1 MNDPG
6 EFALEVAG
14 VGIWDMDFATGVVQW
29 SEIVERHFGLA
40 PGTFGGTFDAFIAC
54 IHPGDRA
61 AVRETVSKAR
71 RTGTD
76 FSMQHRV
83 IWPDGTIRWLTAVG
97 RVYLDEQGQ
106 PIRGVG
112 ISMDVTERHELE
124 AQRQHAQKMEAL
136 GQMAA
141 GVAHDFNTLLTV
153 ILGYSELLLLDVD
166 ANEARHTAI
175 EEIQKAGESAGRLT
189 RQLLA
194 FSRKQIIE
202 PTVLDVNEVV
212 SSIRPMLARLA
223 GDGKNVVLALGPD
236 FAPVRADRGQLEQI
250 VMNLAVNARDAM
262 PNGGTLTIRTADVV
276 LDERYSTTHLPVR
289 PGPYVMLTMA
299 DTGTGMTAHVLAR
312 LFEPFFTTK
321 EIGKGTGL
329 GLATVSRIVERAGG
343 TINVSSQVGRGTT
356 VSVYLPRADAVEMI
370 VEAPLAS
377 RAYMGTETVLVVD
390 DAEAIRMLVS
400 RMLQRRGYTVLVA
413 SSADEALR
421 VFERNASIDVVLT
434 DAVMPGAK
442 GPELT
447 TQLMKRHPNLRV
459 IFMSG
464 YSADVTSYRGFR
476 NPDFAFLQ
484 KPFTSEALERKVRE
498 VLDR

>member
-14 VGIWDMDFATGVVQW
+14 VGIWDMDFASGVVRW
-29 SEIVERHFGLA
+29 SEIVERHYGLA

-54 IHPGDRA
+54 IHPADRV
-61 AVRETVSKAR
+61 AVRETVAKAR
-71 RTGTD
+71 RTGAD
-76 FSMQHRV
+76 FSVQNRA

-97 RVYLDEQGQ
+97 RVYLDDCGR
-106 PIRGVG
+106 PVRGVG
-112 ISMDVTERHELE
+112 ISMDVTDRHELE
-124 AQRQHAQKMEAL
+124 AQHQHAQKMEAL

-153 ILGYSELLLLDVD
+153 ILGYSELLLIDVD
-166 ANEARHTAI
+166 ANHARQVAI
-175 EEIQKAGESAGRLT
+175 EEIHKAGESAGRLT

-194 FSRKQIIE
+194 FSRKQVLE

-212 SSIRPMLARLA
+212 TSMRPMLTRLV
-223 GDGKNVVLALGPD
+223 GMGVNVVVALGPEL
-236 FAPVRADRGQLEQI
+236 AAVRTDRGQLEQI

-262 PNGGTLTIRTADVV
+262 PDGGTLTIRTAAIA
-276 LDERYSTTHLPVR
+276 LDEHYSTTHLSAQ
-289 PGPYVMLTMA
+289 PGPYLMLTMT
-299 DTGTGMTAHVLAR
+299 DTGTGMTPQVLAH
-312 LFEPFFTTK
+312 LFEPVFTTK
-321 EIGKGTGL
+321 ELGKGTGL
-329 GLATVSRIVERAGG
+329 GLATVSRIVERNGG

-356 VSVYLPRADAVEMI
+356 VSVYLPRADAAEM
-370 VEAPLAS
+370 VVDAPLTS
-377 RAYMGTETVLVVD
+377 RKCAGTATVLVVD
-390 DAEAIRMLVS
+390 DADTIRVLVS

-413 SSADEALR
+413 SNADEALR
-421 VFERNASIDVVLT
+421 IFERNATIDVILT
-434 DAVMPGAK
+434 DAVMPGAS

-447 TQLMKRHPNLRV
+447 AQLMKRHASLKV

-464 YSADVTSYRGFR
+464 YTMDVMSYRGFR
-476 NPDFAFLQ
+476 DPAFAFLQ

>member
-1 MNDPG
+1 MNEPG

-14 VGIWDMDFATGVVQW
+14 VGIWEVDFATGVVQW
-29 SEIVERHFGLA
+29 SEIVERHYGLS
-40 PGTFGGTFDAFIAC
+40 PGTFSGTFDAFIAC
-54 IHPGDRA
+54 IHPADRA
-61 AVRETVSKAR
+61 AVRETLAKAK
-71 RTGTD
+71 RTGAD
-76 FSMQHRV
+76 FSTQHRT
-83 IWPDGTIRWLTAVG
+83 IWPDGTIRWLTTMG
-97 RVYLDEQGQ
+97 RVYLAEDGD
-106 PIRGVG
+106 PVRGVG
-112 ISMDVTERHELE
+112 ISMDVTDRHELE
-124 AQRQHAQKMEAL
+124 VQHQHAQKMEAL

-153 ILGYSELLLLDVD
+153 ILGYSELLLVDVD
-166 ANEARHTAI
+166 VNDVRQSAI

-202 PTVLDVNEVV
+202 PLVLDVNEVV
-212 SSIRPMLARLA
+212 SSIRPMVARLV
-223 GDGKNVVLALGPD
+223 GVSVNVVLALGPD
-236 FAPVRADRGQLEQI
+236 LAPVRTDRGQLEQI

-262 PNGGTLTIRTADVV
+262 SNGGTLTIRTADVV

-289 PGPYVMLTMA
+289 PGPYVMLTMT
-299 DTGTGMTAHVLAR
+299 DTGTGMTPQVLAH

-329 GLATVSRIVERAGG
+329 GLATVSRIVEGAGG

-356 VSVYLPRADAVEMI
+356 VSVYLPRADEVPI
-370 VEAPLAS
+370 VVEAPTAS
-377 RAYMGTETVLVVD
+377 PKYEGTETVLVVD
-390 DAEAIRMLVS
+390 DAEAIRMLVC

-421 VFERNASIDVVLT
+421 IFERNPSIDVVLT
-434 DAVMPGAK
+434 DAVMPGAN
-442 GPELT
+442 GPDLT

-464 YSADVTSYRGFR
+464 YSADVMSYKGFH

-484 KPFTSEALERKVRE
+484 KPFNSDALATKIRE